1 MIGKGQRIGWR
12 DNKSERSQEALW
24 SLIVTS
30 FLGSKLASDAIYW
43 FSLLLVLV
51 HTVKGFSSMTLVFP
65 LSAKTINSKSYFDY
79 FPTLYHSFFS
89 VIVSEYKALGNSA
102 YLQCS
107 RATIVYI
114 TESLYVHSCF
124 RCTSL
129 EKDET

>member
-1 MIGKGQRIGWR
+1 M
-12 DNKSERSQEALW
+12 
-24 SLIVTS
+24 
-30 FLGSKLASDAIYW
+30 
-43 FSLLLVLV
+43 LLVLV
-51 HTVKGFSSMTLVFP
+51 RTVKGFSSMTPVSP
-65 LSAKTINSKSYFDY
+65 SPQRPTIPNSISITSQLFA
-79 FPTLYHSFFS
+79 TLYHSYSS
-89 VIVSEYKALGNSA
+89 VIVNEYKALGNSA

>member
-1 MIGKGQRIGWR
+1 MFKTREKLMIGKGQRIGWR

-65 LSAKTINSKSYFDY
+65 LSAKDHQFQILFRLLPNSLQLFITAIPRLLSMSIKRLE
-79 FPTLYHSFFS
+79 TLHTFN
-89 VIVSEYKALGNSA
+89 V
-102 YLQCS
+102 
-107 RATIVYI
+107 R
-114 TESLYVHSCF
+114 
-124 RCTSL
+124 
-129 EKDET
+129 

>member
-65 LSAKTINSKSYFDY
+65 LSARPSIPNPISITSQLFITAIPRLLSVSIKRLE
-79 FPTLYHSFFS
+79 TLHTFHIRVMFIYRTD
-89 VIVSEYKALGNSA
+89 
-102 YLQCS
+102 
-107 RATIVYI
+107 RAV
-114 TESLYVHSCF
+114 L
-124 RCTSL
+124 
-129 EKDET
+129 